1 MFDIVSNDGVYDVI
15 FSGNVVESFYALADA
30 QDYIAC
36 MKWERDNAFNDY
48 GSEWDV
54 GADIEVV

>member
-1 MFDIVSNDGVYDVI
+1 MFDIVYNDGIYDVI
-15 FSGNVVESFYALADA
+15 FSGNVLVSFHALADA

-48 GSEWDV
+48 GSEF
-54 GADIEVV
+54 DIEVY

>member
-1 MFDIVSNDGVYDVI
+1 MFDIVYNDGAERVYDVI
-15 FSGNVVESFYALADA
+15 FSGNVVDSFYALEDA

-48 GSEWDV
+48 GSEF
-54 GADIEVV
+54 DIEVY